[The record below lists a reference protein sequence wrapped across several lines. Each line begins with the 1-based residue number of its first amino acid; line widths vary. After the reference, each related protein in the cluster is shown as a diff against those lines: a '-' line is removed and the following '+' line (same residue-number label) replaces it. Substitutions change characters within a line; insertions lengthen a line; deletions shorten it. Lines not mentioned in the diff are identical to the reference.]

1 MIAVLDLGIGNLQS
15 VVWAFE
21 RLGALARLSRGEG
34 LDEAEGI
41 VLPGVGH
48 FGAAAERAAQL
59 GLAPRLRGLAHEV
72 PLLGIC
78 LGMQLL
84 FERSEEG
91 GEGLAL
97 LPGDVVRLAA
107 PGLPLPHTGWNDVE
121 ALPGGFLQ
129 GAGDGE
135 AYFVHGYVAQ
145 PRNPAIVAAWT
156 SYGERFPAAV
166 SQGRV
171 HGVQFHPERSGAY
184 GRAVLLRF
192 LEEVA
197 QCSRS
202 SRPSISRE
210 GTSCA

>member
-1 MIAVLDLGIGNLQS
+1 MDLGLGNLQS

-21 RLGALARLSRGEG
+21 RSGAAARLSCGEG
-34 LDEAEGI
+34 LDEAAGV

-48 FGAAAERAAQL
+48 FSAAAERIAQL
-59 GLAPRLRGLAHEV
+59 DLARRLRGLVRQV

-97 LPGDVVRLAA
+97 LQGDVVRLAA

-121 ALPGGFLQ
+121 TVPGGFLH
-129 GAGDGE
+129 GIGDGE
-135 AYFVHGYVAQ
+135 AYFVHQYAAR
-145 PRNPAIVAAWT
+145 PRQLGTVAAWT
-156 SYGERFPAAV
+156 PYGERFASAV
-166 SQGRV
+166 AEGRIC
-171 HGVQFHPERSGAY
+171 GVQFHPERSGAY
-184 GRAVLLRF
+184 GRKVLLRF

-202 SRPSISRE
+202 SRQSISRE